1 MKPFS
6 HLTLMRGIGYL
17 LVFILCANCKK
28 DNIST
33 KPSQPSSSESIL
45 RPGGE
50 NLTVVGLSQTK
61 TGSLFNN
68 WGESIA
74 NYWLQASAQ
83 NFSADDD
90 SYAYSK
96 KLSRARNQLPLL
108 LQDFGFEIP
117 SNATIDRIVVRA
129 TRFKTG
135 KGSITDYFASLVRRL
150 DNNDKYEY
158 GVWFTNP
165 NFYPAIKTEVI
176 YSQTGTG
183 INGGFEG
190 NIPYQWTPA
199 MINDP
204 AFGVRIANAQPTGSV
219 VVYYDLVEI
228 TVEYSLP

>member
-1 MKPFS
+1 MKLFS
-6 HLTLMRGIGYL
+6 NLSLTRGIGYL
-17 LVFILCANCKK
+17 LVITLCVNCKK

-33 KPSQPSSSESIL
+33 KPSQLPSSESIL

-50 NLTVVGLSQTK
+50 NLAVVGLSQTK

-68 WGESIA
+68 WGEAIA

-83 NFSADDD
+83 NFSADDN

-108 LQDFGFEIP
+108 LQDFRFEIP
-117 SNATIDRIVVRA
+117 SNATIDRIVVVAR
-129 TRFKTG
+129 RFKQG
-135 KGSITDYFASLVRRL
+135 KGSITDYFATLIRRF
-150 DNNDKYEY
+150 DNNDKNHY
-158 GVWFTNP
+158 GVHFTNS
-165 NFYPAIKTEVI
+165 NFYPSTETEVV
-176 YSQTGTG
+176 YSQNGTD

-190 NIPYQWTPA
+190 NISYQWTPA

-204 AFGVRIANAQPTGSV
+204 AFGVRIDNARPSGSV

>member
-6 HLTLMRGIGYL
+6 ILSIIRGIGFL
-17 LVFILCANCKK
+17 LVLALFANCKK
-28 DNIST
+28 DYIST
-33 KPSQPSSSESIL
+33 NPSQPPSPESIL
-45 RPGGE
+45 TTDDE
-50 NLTVVGLSQTK
+50 NLAVLGLSQTK

-74 NYWLQASAQ
+74 NFWLQAGAQ
-83 NFSADDD
+83 HFSADDD

-96 KLSRARNQLPLL
+96 KLSHARSSLPLL
-108 LQDFGFEIP
+108 LQDFRFEIP
-117 SNATIDRIVVRA
+117 SNATIESIVVRA
-129 TRFKTG
+129 RRFKQG
-135 KGSITDYFASLVRRL
+135 KGSITDYFASLVRRI
-150 DNNDKYEY
+150 DNNDRYQY

-165 NFYPAIKTEVI
+165 NFYPSIETEVV
-176 YSQTGTG
+176 YSQNGTG

-190 NIPYQWTPA
+190 NIAYQWTPA

-204 AFGVRIANAQPTGSV
+204 AFGVRIDNARPAGSV